1 MIKKLIAFLS
11 ISFLFAFNHS
21 LKPLPTTGH
30 YQFTIEVPPVVALEL
45 EHFENGNIKPL
56 TVFLDQPIKDGQLS
70 IVASEKIP
78 LIMAV
83 EDFRKLKTEIHQAGR
98 FRGADLTKVL
108 FYPVIWENNRAY
120 FVSSGKAV
128 INGIS
133 QKRSGKTQRNDP
145 AFASILGK
153 NSALVS
159 PQIPSQS
166 KSTALRVGN
175 GKAKIFT
182 EYKGIHRITGRD
194 LLDSDISIGDIVP
207 RSIKLYFKGAELPI
221 YVFGEGD
228 NRFDESDYIEF
239 YAELPLF
246 DLEDD
251 NGNPIPSDQYLN
263 PFTRY
268 SVYWLDW
275 GQGDIGLRMVDES
288 GEIRTSNSNEIERND
303 YYLQTDHYEKNNQFS
318 ALEVGGTDTLSY
330 YRDHYFYDLGVG
342 RGEKKAYSF
351 NLTGVVEIGG
361 LFVFPKVTTQLTGI
375 TTVEGV
381 NHDVEIFLNDRSII
395 ASNSNWKKQE
405 SKRFTY
411 SDGQLN
417 YYYLEG
423 ENNLEISVRDNGYS
437 DRVSLNWFEIS
448 YFRHYVADNNQ
459 ISFEAEP
466 RPASF
471 TPAPGK
477 KYLEYEITGFESPDI
492 TIYKLGLSNI
502 INFIKSRDIDADGR
516 VTYRVKFQ
524 DELNSLGDK
533 YIAIGGNERL
543 SPAEIMVET
552 TPELSLLDPSNSADY
567 LFITHSK
574 FLSYAQQYAD
584 YHSSKNGFK
593 TMVVDV
599 DDIYDA
605 FKWGIKSP
613 LAIKRFIKHAY
624 SEWDQNNKLRYV
636 LFIGD
641 ANSSYA
647 LSTFENTTD
656 FVPTFLF
663 QTYERGASASDFEYA
678 LLDGVDESGEPDNFG
693 DIFVGR
699 IPVKTNEDLINYL
712 DKVIEYESDE
722 TKTGD
727 WTSRMLFISGNDA
740 NTFESG
746 DRERPVFRTQN
757 NRIILHQ
764 ADAGF
769 MPLRLNTIKDTDL
782 AIDPN
787 FGGTQ
792 QLSNY
797 INSDGISY
805 INFFGHGGSGIWADV
820 SLMGHNDIRNLFN
833 KGRYPI
839 VTSMTCYTG
848 QYESEASPGLMESLV
863 LAKDKGAIATFG
875 STGLG
880 FVQNDFAIMWYLL
893 PSLVRNKLSIGEATN
908 ATKAFYFS
916 NLGEYFYDNYSN
928 MALQY
933 FTLRKSMIHQYN
945 LIGDPAIRLN
955 QPEETIDAE
964 LVHDLFVTDVFD
976 LQLKIND
983 EQWASSGGYYHIMDE
998 RKNILKTSSFAIGTE
1013 LDSIDIPFGETFAG
1027 DWGFLY
1033 VYLNNGTTDGIASLP
1048 FAVNS
1053 SVIDSI
1059 AYDPEDLEP
1068 NSTIQITWYFNS
1080 NTDVTGGTFSY
1091 KYATIPLLEIRDNVF
1106 QLQSEIQPLNQDQFI
1121 VYSLNLQLEDGRNQT
1136 IFGNNFLIQN
1146 EKADIF
1152 TYERNAEII
1161 GGENLLFQYRV
1172 GNLGIN
1178 PADSLFIIAL
1188 LEADTIHGLDSTT
1201 LDSRS
1206 EKILS
1211 IPYNGSI
1218 EGNSNLLT
1226 LYADY
1231 TNRIVEF
1238 SEANNFYSTQVNFS
1252 RFYLHPDIGTT
1263 YDRQQEVTVNIDD
1276 IVEIVAHSGAIN
1288 ATSTILYKS
1297 EPTINIDE
1305 SVFQVVPMKNG
1316 DLSVALTIEND
1327 ASTIQDS
1334 IFYKVYWNES
1344 YLQKNNIDIDS
1355 VSVGFYDEQF
1365 NQWYNSADFRVDA
1378 DGRFFYGKHDK
1389 LATLALLI
1397 AKDQVSPEIE
1407 VAIDGYRISESS
1419 QTNNNYFVSKS
1430 PKISIVIHD
1439 QQGINISSDKLKL
1452 ILNGETFAQSDY
1464 LFESSISNTRKIGLA
1479 IYPELNAG
1487 QNHELVV
1494 QSEDLNGNKIES
1506 SYVFR
1511 VDTEFTLDLFGVFPN
1526 PFDQALYDKCYVQF
1540 RVTQFVRNSDFRA
1553 ALYSLGGKKIRD
1565 FTHQDLN
1572 NDGQSIQ
1579 QMQELVW
1586 DGKDN
1591 DFQDVAIGVYFL
1603 KISAVG
1609 EDGNKAE
1616 EIAKIALIR

>member
-636 LFIGD
+636 LF
-641 ANSSYA
+641 N
-647 LSTFENTTD
+647 
-656 FVPTFLF
+656 
-663 QTYERGASASDFEYA
+663 
-678 LLDGVDESGEPDNFG
+678 
-693 DIFVGR
+693 
-699 IPVKTNEDLINYL
+699 
-712 DKVIEYESDE
+712 
-722 TKTGD
+722 
-727 WTSRMLFISGNDA
+727 W
-740 NTFESG
+740 
-746 DRERPVFRTQN
+746 
-757 NRIILHQ
+757 
-764 ADAGF
+764 
-769 MPLRLNTIKDTDL
+769 
-782 AIDPN
+782 
-787 FGGTQ
+787 
-792 QLSNY
+792 
-797 INSDGISY
+797 
-805 INFFGHGGSGIWADV
+805 
-820 SLMGHNDIRNLFN
+820 
-833 KGRYPI
+833 
-839 VTSMTCYTG
+839 
-848 QYESEASPGLMESLV
+848 
-863 LAKDKGAIATFG
+863 
-875 STGLG
+875 
-880 FVQNDFAIMWYLL
+880 
-893 PSLVRNKLSIGEATN
+893 
-908 ATKAFYFS
+908 
-916 NLGEYFYDNYSN
+916 
-928 MALQY
+928 
-933 FTLRKSMIHQYN
+933 
-945 LIGDPAIRLN
+945 
-955 QPEETIDAE
+955 
-964 LVHDLFVTDVFD
+964 
-976 LQLKIND
+976 
-983 EQWASSGGYYHIMDE
+983 
-998 RKNILKTSSFAIGTE
+998 
-1013 LDSIDIPFGETFAG
+1013 
-1027 DWGFLY
+1027 
-1033 VYLNNGTTDGIASLP
+1033 
-1048 FAVNS
+1048 
-1053 SVIDSI
+1053 
-1059 AYDPEDLEP
+1059 
-1068 NSTIQITWYFNS
+1068 
-1080 NTDVTGGTFSY
+1080 
-1091 KYATIPLLEIRDNVF
+1091 
-1106 QLQSEIQPLNQDQFI
+1106 
-1121 VYSLNLQLEDGRNQT
+1121 
-1136 IFGNNFLIQN
+1136 
-1146 EKADIF
+1146 
-1152 TYERNAEII
+1152 
-1161 GGENLLFQYRV
+1161 
-1172 GNLGIN
+1172 
-1178 PADSLFIIAL
+1178 
-1188 LEADTIHGLDSTT
+1188 
-1201 LDSRS
+1201 
-1206 EKILS
+1206 
-1211 IPYNGSI
+1211 
-1218 EGNSNLLT
+1218 
-1226 LYADY
+1226 
-1231 TNRIVEF
+1231 
-1238 SEANNFYSTQVNFS
+1238 
-1252 RFYLHPDIGTT
+1252 
-1263 YDRQQEVTVNIDD
+1263 
-1276 IVEIVAHSGAIN
+1276 
-1288 ATSTILYKS
+1288 
-1297 EPTINIDE
+1297 
-1305 SVFQVVPMKNG
+1305 
-1316 DLSVALTIEND
+1316 
-1327 ASTIQDS
+1327 
-1334 IFYKVYWNES
+1334 
-1344 YLQKNNIDIDS
+1344 
-1355 VSVGFYDEQF
+1355 
-1365 NQWYNSADFRVDA
+1365 
-1378 DGRFFYGKHDK
+1378 
-1389 LATLALLI
+1389 
-1397 AKDQVSPEIE
+1397 
-1407 VAIDGYRISESS
+1407 
-1419 QTNNNYFVSKS
+1419 
-1430 PKISIVIHD
+1430 
-1439 QQGINISSDKLKL
+1439 
-1452 ILNGETFAQSDY
+1452 
-1464 LFESSISNTRKIGLA
+1464 
-1479 IYPELNAG
+1479 
-1487 QNHELVV
+1487 
-1494 QSEDLNGNKIES
+1494 
-1506 SYVFR
+1506 
-1511 VDTEFTLDLFGVFPN
+1511 
-1526 PFDQALYDKCYVQF
+1526 
-1540 RVTQFVRNSDFRA
+1540 
-1553 ALYSLGGKKIRD
+1553 
-1565 FTHQDLN
+1565 
-1572 NDGQSIQ
+1572 
-1579 QMQELVW
+1579 
-1586 DGKDN
+1586 
-1591 DFQDVAIGVYFL
+1591 
-1603 KISAVG
+1603 
-1609 EDGNKAE
+1609 
-1616 EIAKIALIR
+1616 